1 MIEKT
6 NIAEEAQSKA
16 LKIVREVHRMKQGQ
30 LADALGIS
38 KSYLSELERGEKKVS
53 IEVLNKYA
61 HAFDVP
67 ASTFLSFMEAL
78 EGQSEVRQARA
89 KKLLSVLEWTLGND
103 LAEDKNHVRGQE
115 EN

>member
-1 MIEKT
+1 MLNKT
-6 NIAEEAQSKA
+6 
-16 LKIVREVHRMKQGQ
+16 LKIVREGQRMKQGE

-53 IEVLNKYA
+53 LEVLNKYA

-78 EGQSEVRQARA
+78 EGESDARRARA
-89 KKLLSVLEWTLGND
+89 RKLLSVLSWTVGNEHTED
-103 LAEDKNHVRGQE
+103 EEEDGRAEAN
-115 EN
+115 